1 MTLAAALVAFGHFL
15 GFFALASA
23 LSLQLGLLRENPD
36 ADVARRIA
44 RADRA
49 MVVAALTVLAFGL
62 LRVFYFDKGSAYY
75 FANTFFQLKLALFV
89 TGAVLSQ
96 FPSAEYRRWRGA
108 LAQGAAPR
116 VDAATLGRLK
126 RLIHWQLVV
135 ILGMLL
141 CASLMARGFG
151 N

>member
-1 MTLAAALVAFGHFL
+1 MTLFAALVAFGHFL
-15 GFFALASA
+15 GFFALAAA

-36 ADVARRIA
+36 AGIARRIA

-49 MVVAALTVLAFGL
+49 MVVAALTVLGFGL

-75 FANTFFQLKLALFV
+75 LGNSFFQLKLALFV

-108 LAQGAAPR
+108 LARGAAPQ
-116 VDAATLGRLK
+116 VGAATVNRLK
-126 RLIHWQLVV
+126 SLIHWQLVA

-141 CASLMARGFG
+141 CASLMAKGLG
-151 N
+151 S

>member
-23 LSLQLGLLRENPD
+23 LSLQLGLLREQPD
-36 ADVARRIA
+36 ADIARRII

-49 MVVAALTVLAFGL
+49 MVAAALTVLAFGL
-62 LRVFYFDKGSAYY
+62 LRVFYFDKGSGYY
-75 FANTFFQLKLALFV
+75 FANAFFQLKLALFV
-89 TGAVLSQ
+89 AGAVLSQ

-108 LAQGAAPR
+108 LAQGAAPA
-116 VDAATLGRLK
+116 VDATTVSRLK
-126 RLIHWQLVV
+126 RLIHWQLVA

-141 CASLMARGFG
+141 CASLMAKGLG

>member
-23 LSLQLGLLRENPD
+23 LSLQLGLLREHPD
-36 ADVARRIA
+36 ADVARRII

-49 MVVAALTVLAFGL
+49 MVAAALTVLAFGL
-62 LRVFYFDKGSAYY
+62 LRVFYLDKGSAYY

-89 TGAVLSQ
+89 AGAVLSQ
-96 FPSAEYRRWRGA
+96 FPTAEYRRWRGA
-108 LAQGAAPR
+108 LAQGAAPA
-116 VDAATLGRLK
+116 VGTATVSRLK

-141 CASLMARGFG
+141 CASLMAKGLG
-151 N
+151 S